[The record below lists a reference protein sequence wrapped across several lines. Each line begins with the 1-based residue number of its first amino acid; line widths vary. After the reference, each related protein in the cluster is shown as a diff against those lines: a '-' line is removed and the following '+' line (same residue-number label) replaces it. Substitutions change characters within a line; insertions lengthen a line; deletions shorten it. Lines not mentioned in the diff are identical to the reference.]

1 MKKPFELM
9 PDNISHDTVEALK
22 SLLEEAERGEIIGF
36 AFAAM
41 YKGRDFIVNTA
52 GEAYRSPTF
61 ARGMVQALDD
71 HLMNRVHGR

>member
-71 HLMNRVHGR
+71 HLMDRVHGR